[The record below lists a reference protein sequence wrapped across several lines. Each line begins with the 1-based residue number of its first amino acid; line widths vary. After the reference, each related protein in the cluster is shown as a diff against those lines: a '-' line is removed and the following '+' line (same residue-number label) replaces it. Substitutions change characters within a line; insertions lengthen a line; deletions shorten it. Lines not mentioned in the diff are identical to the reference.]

1 MVRSLVMPIVAA
13 ACLLAVPLA
22 GRAAAAEEIAA
33 PLVIVTGEARVGA
46 VPDIAEVLAGVT
58 TQGKTAREASEANAR
73 TMTAVLAAL
82 REAGIAERDLQT
94 QRFTIHPVYA
104 RPQDSRNE
112 GPRITGYSV
121 SNQVAIRIR
130 DVARVAEMLDRTIGA
145 GANDI
150 RSVDF
155 SVADPSKA
163 LDAARAA
170 AIADARRKA
179 EVYAKAANVQLGRAV
194 TITERDAPARPLVLR
209 AAAPTAGAPPI
220 AAGEET
226 LQVAVT
232 VGFELVR

>member
-13 ACLLAVPLA
+13 ACLLAIPFA
-22 GRAAAAEEIAA
+22 GHAAAAEEIAA

-46 VPDIAEVLAGVT
+46 VPDVAEVLAGVT

-82 REAGIAERDLQT
+82 REAGVAERDLQT

-104 RPQDSRNE
+104 RPQDSRSE

-121 SNQVAIRIR
+121 SNQVAVRIR
-130 DVARVAEMLDRTIGA
+130 DVGRVAEMLDRTIGA